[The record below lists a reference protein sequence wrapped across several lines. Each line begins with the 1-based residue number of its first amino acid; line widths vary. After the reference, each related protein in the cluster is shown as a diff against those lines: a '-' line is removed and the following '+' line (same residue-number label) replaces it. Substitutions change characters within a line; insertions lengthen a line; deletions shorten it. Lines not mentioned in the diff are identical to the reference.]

1 MLSKVKEKKLAA
13 ACLKDHDINELSRK
27 VDYIRSLRGFWVDN
41 FKSITK
47 EELSSLEKER
57 PTTRLLS
64 IHTINGCNLACRA
77 CNHNSS
83 LLSANSTVNIDQL
96 LEDIENILP
105 KIYVWS
111 HVSVIGGEPL
121 LEPRTK
127 EVTRVLRELC
137 YGERGTQPCNVKLF
151 SNGSRL
157 LQEKEW
163 RVDEMLKGVVF
174 RLTFHFPWYSIKG
187 HKNWENA
194 YEFTKYAESRGVD
207 MNSNTFE
214 LSEAFRLDNGQPRVW
229 FDLFKYDYSDGIK
242 YYPHED
248 NNIKE
253 SFKHCS
259 CPNSQLYNGHLWKC
273 PMMSYLRESLD
284 ASGQLDDPA
293 WQKYLKYK
301 PTSIDSSDDDIR
313 ASFKE
318 VKEPTWI
325 CNMCSAN
332 PKWFTAAQ
340 QLDATMKKS
349 VPMYDQKTYDT
360 L

>member
-27 VDYIRSLRGFWVDN
+27 VDYIRSLKGFWVDN

-163 RVDEMLKGVVF
+163 IVDEMLKGVVF
-174 RLTFHFPWYSIKG
+174 RLTFHFPWYSTKG

-194 YEFTKYAESRGVD
+194 
-207 MNSNTFE
+207 
-214 LSEAFRLDNGQPRVW
+214 
-229 FDLFKYDYSDGIK
+229 
-242 YYPHED
+242 
-248 NNIKE
+248 
-253 SFKHCS
+253 
-259 CPNSQLYNGHLWKC
+259 
-273 PMMSYLRESLD
+273 
-284 ASGQLDDPA
+284 
-293 WQKYLKYK
+293 
-301 PTSIDSSDDDIR
+301 
-313 ASFKE
+313 
-318 VKEPTWI
+318 
-325 CNMCSAN
+325 
-332 PKWFTAAQ
+332 
-340 QLDATMKKS
+340 
-349 VPMYDQKTYDT
+349 
-360 L
+360 

>member
-13 ACLKDHDINELSRK
+13 ACLKDYDINELSRK

-137 YGERGTQPCNVKLF
+137 YGERGSQPCNVKLF

-157 LQEKEW
+157 LQEK
-163 RVDEMLKGVVF
+163 F
-174 RLTFHFPWYSIKG
+174 
-187 HKNWENA
+187 
-194 YEFTKYAESRGVD
+194 
-207 MNSNTFE
+207 
-214 LSEAFRLDNGQPRVW
+214 Q
-229 FDLFKYDYSDGIK
+229 
-242 YYPHED
+242 
-248 NNIKE
+248 
-253 SFKHCS
+253 C
-259 CPNSQLYNGHLWKC
+259 
-273 PMMSYLRESLD
+273 
-284 ASGQLDDPA
+284 
-293 WQKYLKYK
+293 
-301 PTSIDSSDDDIR
+301 
-313 ASFKE
+313 
-318 VKEPTWI
+318 
-325 CNMCSAN
+325 
-332 PKWFTAAQ
+332 
-340 QLDATMKKS
+340 
-349 VPMYDQKTYDT
+349 
-360 L
+360 